1 MSQTY
6 GTYDGLTK
14 VSEDLYA
21 DDFLPMV
28 TASGFSPSDDEL
40 KIGNDYFWH
49 DHPAGVTL
57 QLPCEWVGVR
67 HSSYQNGQKIW
78 GSFNVALWAKY
89 GERGRDGDGVEY
101 VFWDLTEEQAGAV
114 SGSVYPTR
122 LEDTNYTDNHSPAKH
137 IYESECLPSITL
149 TVNGTATTLIAKD
162 DNPGVSDQK
171 PYVYASMRKWQYD
184 ANAAQ
189 HKWGQFSP
197 IKLWLIKE
205 TPDVNIVTLDVE
217 DDHKQIVV
225 DDTDHI
231 STSELNFSYATGRL
245 SLYNNL
251 TLLSTNSVWVNDVKL
266 AEVSSQPVVSGST
279 MEVTNNTVQV
289 TNRINGVN
297 VTATV
302 SARYATKLENSLTA
316 SIALKVV
323 FPANTLLNEP
333 FIIPVTVKD
342 PTGDY
347 AGTANIA
354 ISPTR
359 VKGLELKSVPGVVK
373 MTTSESYDDLPSTL
387 SF

>member
-1 MSQTY
+1 
-6 GTYDGLTK
+6 
-14 VSEDLYA
+14 
-21 DDFLPMV
+21 
-28 TASGFSPSDDEL
+28 
-40 KIGNDYFWH
+40 
-49 DHPAGVTL
+49 
-57 QLPCEWVGVR
+57 
-67 HSSYQNGQKIW
+67 
-78 GSFNVALWAKY
+78 
-89 GERGRDGDGVEY
+89 
-101 VFWDLTEEQAGAV
+101 
-114 SGSVYPTR
+114 
-122 LEDTNYTDNHSPAKH
+122 
-137 IYESECLPSITL
+137 
-149 TVNGTATTLIAKD
+149 
-162 DNPGVSDQK
+162 
-171 PYVYASMRKWQYD
+171 
-184 ANAAQ
+184 
-189 HKWGQFSP
+189 
-197 IKLWLIKE
+197 
-205 TPDVNIVTLDVE
+205 
-217 DDHKQIVV
+217 
-225 DDTDHI
+225 
-231 STSELNFSYATGRL
+231 
-245 SLYNNL
+245 
-251 TLLSTNSVWVNDVKL
+251 
-266 AEVSSQPVVSGST
+266 